1 MIHIPTNRSQSSPCP
16 GIFQLREIN
25 QMERGMRQYLEWE
38 LHIDPAT
45 LKGFDRT
52 FLFFFFHLV
61 SPSQPLPPLFC
72 CYFPGV
78 KHRSSSFDREFLFFF
93 HSMSPSA
100 TILRRFQLI
109 RTAVSTST
117 QPRLAS
123 WLISWV
129 DQLCTANQVEV
140 TK

>member
-1 MIHIPTNRSQSSPCP
+1 
-16 GIFQLREIN
+16 
-25 QMERGMRQYLEWE
+25 MERGMHQYLEWE
-38 LHIDPAT
+38 LYIDPAT

-52 FLFFFFHLV
+52 FLFFFFFHLV
-61 SPSQPLPPLFC
+61 SPFPHYFVVIFQELNVGLAALTVSFYFILF
-72 CYFPGV
+72 Y
-78 KHRSSSFDREFLFFF
+78 SFDESFRH
-93 HSMSPSA
+93 HSP
-100 TILRRFQLI
+100 LFQLI
-109 RTAVSTST
+109 CTAVSTSR